1 MCAKFSTIVIT
12 NNDLA
17 RGVRDLWITI
27 QSHCLRFARFA
38 TFSWIFIFA
47 YVVVNVLALSRIMFV
62 LAEIRTPC
70 FRTIVLHGYEFM
82 LNLNK
87 NCWSYYSFL
96 GCHVLLVTRYT
107 TTWIKSNIILIL
119 YDFLKIWNISKLYWK
134 TQNSRK
140 VFNLFLFKSFWIMW
154 YIQYTNIIQTLSNK

>member
-1 MCAKFSTIVIT
+1 MVILKIIEICKKHRLDLTWVRMCAKFSTIVIT

-96 GCHVLLVTRYT
+96 GSHVLLVTRYT
-107 TTWIKSNIILIL
+107 TSRMTKLIE
-119 YDFLKIWNISKLYWK
+119 ISE
-134 TQNSRK
+134 
-140 VFNLFLFKSFWIMW
+140 
-154 YIQYTNIIQTLSNK
+154 TLVCPV